1 MAARFKGREVWV
13 TLGLAVLLIGVASGL
28 ARRAVAAPTTQFNT
42 ITVVTKPIAPFVF
55 TDTAEPRGF
64 SIDLWDAV
72 AREAGLDY
80 RYEVVDTVAETL
92 QAVQTGEAQVAIAA
106 ITITEERERLVDFSV
121 PYYRSG
127 LGILTRLDDQ
137 PGFIDSALAAV
148 TPSLLRL
155 LLALLG
161 IIIIAGHVIWLIERR
176 RNPLQFPQDYLHGVW
191 EGIWWAAV
199 TLTTVGYGDKT
210 PLGIPGRIFGL
221 FWMLAGLFIIANF
234 TAGVTASLTAE
245 RLTASITGPGDLP
258 GRTVATVAGSTS
270 DDWLTGQGIFHRTT
284 ELIEESYALLEDGEV
299 EAVVYDFPVL
309 QYHVLNS
316 DNANLIMA
324 GGLFNTELY
333 GIALEQDSIYRERV
347 DQALLRVIENG
358 TYGDIH
364 QRWFGA
370 DGGL

>member
-1 MAARFKGREVWV
+1 MWARDRVWLILGVAA
-13 TLGLAVLLIGVASGL
+13 LLIGLASGV
-28 ARRAVAAPTTQFNT
+28 ARRAVAAPAAQFNT

-80 RYEVVDTVAETL
+80 RYVVVETVVEAL
-92 QAVQTGEAQVAIAA
+92 AAVESGEAEVGIAA
-106 ITITEERERLVDFSV
+106 ITITEERERVLDFSL
-121 PYYRSG
+121 PYFRSG

-137 PGFIDSALAAV
+137 PGFIDATLAAI
-148 TPSLLRL
+148 TPSVLRL
-155 LLALLG
+155 LLALLV
-161 IIIIAGHVIWLIERR
+161 IIIVAGHVIWLIERR
-176 RNPLQFPQDYLHGVW
+176 RNPSQFPQDYLHGVW

-210 PLGIPGRIFGL
+210 PLGIPGRLFGL
-221 FWMLAGLFIIANF
+221 FWMFAGLFIIANF

-245 RLTASITGPGDLP
+245 RLTASIAGPGDLP

-270 DDWLTGQGIFHRTT
+270 DDWLTDQGIFHRTT
-284 ELIEESYALLEDGEV
+284 ELIEESYALLAAGEV

-309 QYHVLNS
+309 QYYVLNS
-316 DNANLIMA
+316 DDGNLVMA
-324 GGLFNTELY
+324 GGVFNTEVY
-333 GIALEQDSIYRERV
+333 GIALGQDSIYRERI

-358 TYGDIH
+358 TYSDIH
-364 QRWFGA
+364 QRWFGVE
-370 DGGL
+370 GGL